1 MTFTLLTTSDGRK
14 MGKTESGA
22 VWLDPEKTSPYEF
35 FQYWR
40 NVDDA
45 DVIKCLRLLT
55 FLPLSEIE
63 KMAAWQGSQLNAA
76 KEVLAFEV
84 TKIIHGEEEAAKARD
99 AARALFGAKADAADM
114 PSTTLAPADFTDGA
128 IAVLDL
134 LQKAGLVSS
143 KGEARRL
150 IDQGGI
156 SIDEEKVT
164 SAMATVPAAQF
175 EKGHVI
181 VKRGKKVFHKVLV
194 DR

>member
-14 MGKTESGA
+14 MGKPSRAPSG
-22 VWLDPEKTSPYEF
+22 LIPQKTSPYEF

-45 DVIKCLRLLT
+45 DVIKCLKLLT
-55 FLPLSEIE
+55 FLPLSQIE
-63 KMAAWQGSQLNAA
+63 EMAKWEGSQLNAA
-76 KEVLAFEV
+76 KEVLAYEV

-114 PSTTLAPADFTDGA
+114 PSTTLTPADFTDGA
-128 IAVLDL
+128 ILVPDL
-134 LQKAGLVSS
+134 LRKAGLVSS

-150 IDQGGI
+150 IDQGGV
-156 SIDEEKVT
+156 SIDDEKITSVT
-164 SAMATVPAAQF
+164 AAVPAAQF

-181 VKRGKKVFHKVLV
+181 VKKGKKVFHKVLLSK
-194 DR
+194 